1 MIMDDPVEPTA
12 TTSDFYD
19 LLNDNPGRM
28 VLRSGAGLLLITFFL
43 TAFWW
48 DDDAWFL
55 LPCFSLG
62 LTILLAVPRK
72 LRDTYLAYRGRPAL
86 RINELGF
93 WAREWS
99 YLGWISWS
107 DVTSVEI
114 EGEKIHT
121 LTVVLC
127 DKEFAQL
134 AGHDQVAIM
143 LTRFCG
149 FLFFVDLGPNR
160 LRLTSSSQL
169 ASRWERL
176 TTSLGP
182 ILEAHGIPKSA
193 KRMRR

>member
-1 MIMDDPVEPTA
+1 MDDPVEPSA

-28 VLRSGAGLLLITFFL
+28 VLRLGAALFWTTFCL

-55 LPCFSLG
+55 LLCFSLS
-62 LTILLAVPRK
+62 LTFLLAVPRK

-107 DVTSVEI
+107 DVISVEI
-114 EGEKIHT
+114 EGDKIHT
-121 LTVVLC
+121 LTVVLR

-134 AGHDQVAIM
+134 AGHDQVA
-143 LTRFCG
+143 RFCG
-149 FLFFVDLGPNR
+149 FLFFIDSGPNR
-160 LRLTSSSQL
+160 LRLVSSSQL

-176 TTSLGP
+176 TTSLDP
-182 ILEAHGIPKSA
+182 ILATNGRAIA
-193 KRMRR
+193 KFW

>member
-1 MIMDDPVEPTA
+1 MDDPVEPSA

-28 VLRSGAGLLLITFFL
+28 VLRLGALLFWITFCL

-55 LPCFSLG
+55 LLCFSLS
-62 LTILLAVPRK
+62 LAILLAAPRK

-121 LTVVLC
+121 LTVVLR

-143 LTRFCG
+143 LARFCG
-149 FLFFVDLGPNR
+149 FLFFIDSGPNR
-160 LRLTSSSQL
+160 LRLVSSSQL

-176 TTSLGP
+176 TTSLDP
-182 ILEAHGIPKSA
+182 ILATNGIPRSA